1 MMALLDPGDEVIVF
15 SPYFTMYRS
24 QIELSG
30 GVCVEVPTYGSEG
43 YAINGDR
50 LRAAI
55 TPKTKAII
63 FNNPCNPTGAAYG
76 IDTLKL
82 LYNIAE
88 EHDLL
93 IVADEIYTRYMFNGP
108 FVPICSFPG
117 AMKRTVTLN
126 SFSKNFMMT
135 GWRIGYIIASP
146 HIVNTVMH
154 VNNSLVYSAPAP
166 SQRAAIKALEHRKD
180 IQDKYISRYKERV
193 FYAYERIKNI
203 PYLSMGQPGGT
214 FYVFPNIEKTGL
226 SSKEFCGV
234 LFEKCHILA
243 TPGSSFGASGEG
255 YIRLVCACSL
265 DTIKEVFDRMEKLK
279 F

>member
-1 MMALLDPGDEVIVF
+1 
-15 SPYFTMYRS
+15 
-24 QIELSG
+24 
-30 GVCVEVPTYGSEG
+30 
-43 YAINGDR
+43 
-50 LRAAI
+50 
-55 TPKTKAII
+55 
-63 FNNPCNPTGAAYG
+63 
-76 IDTLKL
+76 
-82 LYNIAE
+82 
-88 EHDLL
+88 
-93 IVADEIYTRYMFNGP
+93 
-108 FVPICSFPG
+108 
-117 AMKRTVTLN
+117 
-126 SFSKNFMMT
+126 
-135 GWRIGYIIASP
+135 
-146 HIVNTVMH
+146 MH

-166 SQRAAIKALEHRKD
+166 SQRAAIKALELRKD

-203 PYLSMGQPGGT
+203 SYLSMGQPGGT